1 MQVSLNT
8 TSATR
13 RSPAFGKFLLNDSSK
28 AVLRRLSPEQLLEY
42 EKLEA
47 TQLDSPVDI
56 NLIGRPYKY
65 KKLDAVIIPNYYTH
79 LNEVHCSQS
88 FFESTNKFLARC
100 CKIADNFRAEIEALV
115 KRGCI

>member
-8 TSATR
+8 TSATKQ
-13 RSPAFGKFLLNDSSK
+13 SPAFGKFLLNDSSK
-28 AVLRRLSPEQLLEY
+28 AVLRRLSPEKLLEY

-65 KKLDAVIIPNYYTH
+65 KRLDAVIIPNYYTH
-79 LNEVHCSQS
+79 LKEVRCFQK
-88 FFESTNKFLARC
+88 FYESTNDFLARC
-100 CKIADNFRAEIEALV
+100 CKIADKYRAEVERLV
-115 KRGCI
+115 NKGCI